1 MTPDDNLVRHVTFR
15 AEPSDDGLTLDGYA
29 AVFDSWTNIE
39 SHEGTFRER
48 IMPGAFTKTIRA
60 RTPVLQF
67 DHGTHP
73 VIGSI
78 PLGVITSL
86 TEDSHGLRVRAR
98 LADNWL
104 VEPVRDAIA
113 QGAID
118 GMSFKFRVIQ
128 QEWERA
134 DDRTMERSIT
144 EIALYEVGPVV
155 WPAYEDTSV
164 GVRSAEVAQLLGDE
178 TVRQEVARALL
189 APGTPTGAAESPT
202 RSEPQQHSDDGTPVG
217 AATPGCGRHGADG

>member
-1 MTPDDNLVRHVTFR
+1 
-15 AEPSDDGLTLDGYA
+15 
-29 AVFDSWTNIE
+29 
-39 SHEGTFRER
+39 
-48 IMPGAFTKTIRA
+48 MPGAFTKTIRE
-60 RTPVLQF
+60 RNPVLQF

-73 VIGSI
+73 VIGSV

-104 VEPVRDAIA
+104 VEPVREAIA
-113 QGAID
+113 AGAID

-128 QEWERA
+128 QDWERGN
-134 DDRTMERSIT
+134 DRTMERSIT

-155 WPAYEDTSV
+155 WSAYEDTSV

-178 TVRQEVARALL
+178 TVRQEVARDLL
-189 APGTPTGAAESPT
+189 AP
-202 RSEPQQHSDDGTPVG
+202 GTPVG
-217 AATPGCGRHGADG
+217 AATPDTEPEPHSARAKNQRLRVVAGLTVH